1 MANGSKQHFMIVDR
15 MHSIFVAM
23 HTDVNSREDRLP
35 PPVAQPNTYDLNIV
49 LKHTLYDST
58 ISPYSSAARIAMHA
72 KSHREW
78 ESTDG

>member
-1 MANGSKQHFMIVDR
+1 MANGFNQHFMIVDR
-15 MHSIFVAM
+15 MYSIFVAM
-23 HTDVNSREDRLP
+23 HTDVNSREDHLTP
-35 PPVAQPNTYDLNIV
+35 PFAQPYTYASNIV
-49 LKHTLYDST
+49 LKHTFYDST